1 MRNPFVPKATVL
13 ALVLFAVTIPLVAG
27 PAARAP
33 KSGDTLS
40 VALVQTTDVHARI
53 LPWDY
58 LGNAPA
64 NVGLAK
70 VATYVRRVRA
80 ENPHVILID
89 NGDTLQGTPLG
100 YYFALEKTDGVHP
113 MIAVMNAMGYASM
126 TVGNHEYNFG
136 LSVLERCERD
146 ARFPFLSAN
155 TYRTGQT
162 EPRFKP
168 YIIKEFKGARI
179 GILGLTTPAIPGWE
193 LPENYAGLEFHS
205 TVEEA
210 KKWVR
215 LLREKEHVDAVV
227 VSTHEGYEADL
238 DTGKINDS
246 AFENQAYRMLQEV
259 DGIDVLLTGHA
270 HRHVEPRRVP
280 SLADKS
286 VLRPALTAQGYRW
299 GEYVTRIDLE
309 FRREKGRWKLV
320 RTDGRSVAM
329 DDSVPPDPGIVA
341 LAQPAHEEVI
351 RWLDSRIGE
360 AGGDFTTDTIYVE
373 DNPLLD
379 LVHTAVR
386 EATGAQMSLLSYLP
400 GRYIELPR
408 GPLTIRDIYK
418 FYFYEN
424 TAVKLVLKGRDIR
437 EALEHAAEFYDPP
450 RWDAEAGRFTL
461 APTPDFRLYNYSTLS
476 GANYAIDPSR
486 PPGQRITHLTV
497 GGRPV
502 DPDAEYTLAV
512 SNYTAA
518 GGGGYRML
526 KDCRWEPIPARDIRA
541 VVIDYVRKHG
551 TVYPAC
557 DYNWY
562 LAVPCRMDLPNRR

>member
-1 MRNPFVPKATVL
+1 MRKRFFPKAL
-13 ALVLFAVTIPLVAG
+13 ALALLLLAAAG
-27 PAARAP
+27 LNPAGAAARRP
-33 KSGDTLS
+33 KTGDT
-40 VALVQTTDVHARI
+40 VKVTVVQTTDVHARI

-58 LGNAPA
+58 LGNKPA

-70 VATYVRRVRA
+70 AAAYARRARS
-80 ENPHVILID
+80 ENPNLILID

-100 YYFALEKTDGVHP
+100 YYFALEDSGGVHP
-113 MIAVMNAMGYASM
+113 MIAVMNAMGYDAM

-136 LSVLERCERD
+136 LAVLERCERD

-155 TYRTGQT
+155 TYRTGQA

-168 YIIKEFKGARI
+168 YIVKEFNGARI
-179 GILGLTTPAIPGWE
+179 GILGLTTPAVPGWE
-193 LPENYAGLEFHS
+193 LPENYAGLEFRS

-210 KKWVR
+210 RKWVR
-215 LLREKEHVDAVV
+215 VLREKEHVDAVIV
-227 VSTHEGYEADL
+227 NTHEGYEADL
-238 DTGKINDS
+238 DTGQINDS
-246 AFENQAYRMLQEV
+246 AFENQAYKMLQEV

-270 HRHVEPRRVP
+270 HRHIEPRRVR
-280 SLADKS
+280 SAADRS

-299 GEYVTRIDLE
+299 AEYVIRIDLE
-309 FRREKGRWKLV
+309 FQRENGRWKLA
-320 RTDGRSVAM
+320 RTDGQSVAM
-329 DDSVPPDPGIVA
+329 NDDVAPDPEITA
-341 LAQPAHEEVI
+341 LARTAHETVM
-351 RWLDSRIGE
+351 RWLDSRIGA
-360 AGGDFTTDTIYVE
+360 AGEDFTTDTIYVE

-400 GRYIELPR
+400 GRYITLPR

-437 EALEHAAEFYDPP
+437 AAIEHAAEFYDPP
-450 RWDAEAGRFTL
+450 RWDPEAGRFTL
-461 APTPDFRLYNYSTLS
+461 APAPDFRMYNYSTLG
-476 GANYAIDPSR
+476 GASYAIDPSR
-486 PPGQRITHLTV
+486 PPGQRITHFTV
-497 GGRPV
+497 AGRPV

-518 GGGGYRML
+518 GGGRYDMMKRG
-526 KDCRWEPIPARDIRA
+526 RWEKIPVRDIRA
-541 VVIDYVRKHG
+541 LVIDYVRKHG

-562 LAVPCRMDLPNRR
+562 LAVPCRLELPNRR

>member
-1 MRNPFVPKATVL
+1 MRNQCVPKAIVL
-13 ALVLFAVTIPLVAG
+13 ALLLLAFAVPISAG
-27 PAARAP
+27 TAARAP
-33 KSGDTLS
+33 KAGDTLS

-70 VATYVRRVRA
+70 VATYVRGVRA
-80 ENPHVILID
+80 GNPNVILID

-100 YYFALEKTDGVHP
+100 YYFALEKTDVVHP
-113 MIAVMNAMGYASM
+113 MIAVMNAMGYDSM

-136 LSVLERCERD
+136 LGVLERCERD

-155 TYRTGQT
+155 TYRTGQA

-168 YIIKEFKGARI
+168 YIIKEFMGARI

-193 LPENYAGLEFHS
+193 LPENYAGLEFRS

-215 LLREKEHVDAVV
+215 ILREQEHVDAVV

-246 AFENQAYRMLQEV
+246 AFENQAYKMLQEV

-270 HRHVEPRRVP
+270 HRHVEPRRVRA
-280 SLADKS
+280 ADGS
-286 VLRPALTAQGYRW
+286 LRPALTAQGFRW
-299 GEYVTRIDLE
+299 AEYATRIDLE
-309 FRREKGRWKLV
+309 FRREKKGWKLV

-341 LAQPAHEEVI
+341 LAQPAHDEVI

-379 LVHTAVR
+379 LVHAAVR

-424 TAVKLVLKGRDIR
+424 TAVKLVVKGRDIQA
-437 EALEHAAEFYDPP
+437 ALEHAAAFYDPP
-450 RWDAEAGRFTL
+450 RWDEAAQHFVL
-461 APTPDFRLYNYSTLS
+461 APTPNFRLYNFSTLS

-497 GGRPV
+497 EGRPI
-502 DPDAEYTLAV
+502 DPDTEYTLAV

-518 GGGGYRML
+518 GGGGYGML
-526 KDCRWEPIPARDIRA
+526 KQCPWEPIPARDIRA
-541 VVIDYVRKHG
+541 LVIDYVRKRG

-562 LAVPCRMDLPNRR
+562 LAVPCRLELPNRR